1 MSLSKNTH
9 NESMRIFLITFIL
22 ALSTHAARIPE
33 ALVRDQYISTEGFSL
48 NFKEGNWLRTE
59 APGNIQNKMD
69 VLFRS
74 ALKESQSTLSVRVDY
89 DENSKSL
96 KDYVSKWLKTY
107 SSFKMDVLGHKY
119 FKTENQETGFV
130 VDIKSNPEKRTR
142 QVIFFRGSKAVVLTC
157 TDAHKRF
164 SETLK
169 SCNDVIRTFTWVD
182 STPVSTS
189 AEQK

>member
-1 MSLSKNTH
+1 MKILFMIFSLTVS
-9 NESMRIFLITFIL
+9 
-22 ALSTHAARIPE
+22 AYAARIPE

-119 FKTENQETGFV
+119 FKTENQDMGFV
-130 VDIKSNPEKRTR
+130 VDIKSNPEKRAR

-157 TDAHKRF
+157 TDTHKKF

-169 SCNDVIRTFTWVD
+169 SCNDVIRTFTWID